1 MLFAAETGKT
11 MRGVGMKMRI
21 CQYLLCFVFGL
32 FSILPKPAAGTA
44 LDDYVAIP
52 DSNYSYVQVV
62 DSDFEWSTLTSGYIL
77 ELTSQGWRNSTEV
90 DRVLWKHWVT
100 IVVPEWDWLLG
111 DTWDTAMV
119 LIDDGNNTDPAPE
132 IDEAYRDLAAGT
144 RSVVAIVSAV
154 PNQPLQFADESEP
167 RIEDEI
173 IAYSW
178 NKFFDSSDPN
188 WIAQLPMV
196 KSVVRCVDAV
206 QDFVGNYADET
217 KTINHFVLTG
227 GSKRA
232 WTAWLTAAVDFRVT
246 AIAPIVGDLLNMK
259 RSFPHHWATYGFW
272 AEALAPYEE
281 MGIFDRLATPEG
293 AALLEIVD
301 PFEYVD
307 RLNIPKFIVN
317 SAGDDFF
324 VPDSIQY
331 YIDGLEGETY
341 LRHVPNTDHYLTGA
355 FEDVLSS
362 LVPYYDA
369 FLNGDPRPVYWWSL
383 LDDGSILVET
393 IDQPKAVNLW
403 QATNPEARD
412 FRLVTIGPAW
422 VSTPLPDLG
431 EGLYVA
437 FVNPP
442 ETGWTAFFVE
452 LVYESSF
459 QEPGEFDYHFTTE
472 MRMLP
477 DTLPYECDWNRDR
490 KTDAL
495 DLVVFS
501 NAWLTDN
508 AFMDLVPRRTGDGIV
523 DFRELTLLGRHWLE
537 GSFR

>member
-1 MLFAAETGKT
+1 MKNRTRRHFRYLALCLFIAFP
-11 MRGVGMKMRI
+11 R
-21 CQYLLCFVFGL
+21 L
-32 FSILPKPAAGTA
+32 AAGTA

-52 DSNYSYVQVV
+52 DSNYLYVQVG
-62 DSDFEWSTLTSGYIL
+62 DSDFDWYTLTHGYVL
-77 ELTSQGWRNSTEV
+77 QLTSQGWRSPTEV
-90 DRVLWKHWVT
+90 DRVIWKHWVT

-119 LIDDGNNTDPAPE
+119 LIDDGNNFDPAPE
-132 IDEAYRDLAAGT
+132 IDEAYRDLSAGT
-144 RSVVAIVSAV
+144 RSVLAVISAV
-154 PNQPLQFADESEP
+154 PNQPLQFTDESEP

-178 NKFFDSSDPN
+178 NKFFDTSDPN

-196 KSVVRCVDAV
+196 KSVVRCMDAV
-206 QDFVGNYADET
+206 QAFVGNEASET

-232 WTAWLTAAVDFRVT
+232 WTAWLTAAVDDRVT
-246 AIAPIVGDLLNMK
+246 GLAPIVGDLLNMK

-272 AEALAPYEE
+272 AEALRPYEE
-281 MGIFDRLATPEG
+281 MGIFDRLATTEG

-307 RLNIPKFIVN
+307 RLRMPKFIIN

-331 YIDGLEGETY
+331 YIDGLLGETY

-362 LVPYYDA
+362 VVPYYDA
-369 FLNGDPRPVYWWSL
+369 FLNGDPRPFFWWWL
-383 LDDGSILVET
+383 LDDGSIVVET

-412 FRLVTIGPAW
+412 FRLVTIGPSW
-422 VSTPLPDLG
+422 VSTPLVDQG
-431 EGLYVA
+431 EGLYIALVT
-437 FVNPP
+437 PP

-452 LVYESSF
+452 LIYESPF
-459 QEPGEFDYHFTTE
+459 QGEDEYDYRFTTE

-477 DTLPYECDWNRDR
+477 ETLLYEGDWNRDR
-490 KTDAL
+490 STNAL
-495 DLVVFS
+495 DLAALSDV
-501 NAWLTDN
+501 WLTDN
-508 AFMDLVPRRTGDGIV
+508 AYLDRVPRRTGDGIV
-523 DFRELTLLGRHWLE
+523 DFRELTLLGKHWLE
-537 GSFR
+537 GPIK

>member
-1 MLFAAETGKT
+1 MKT
-11 MRGVGMKMRI
+11 RM
-21 CQYLLCFVFGL
+21 CQCFQCFVFGL
-32 FSILPKPAAGTA
+32 FFVFPEPAGGTA
-44 LDDYVAIP
+44 LDDYVALP
-52 DSNYSYVQVV
+52 DSNYYYVQVGQASF
-62 DSDFEWSTLTSGYIL
+62 DLSTFTRGYTL
-77 ELTSQGWRNSTEV
+77 ELTSQGWRDSTEV

-111 DTWDTAMV
+111 FTKDTAMV
-119 LIDDGNNTDPAPE
+119 VIDDGNNTDPAPG
-132 IDEAYRDLAAGT
+132 IDPAYRGLAAGT
-144 RSVVAIVSAV
+144 RSVIAVVSAV
-154 PNQPLQFADESEP
+154 PNQPLQFSDELAP

-178 NKFFDSSDPN
+178 DKFLDGGDVR
-188 WIAQLPMV
+188 WVVQLPMV
-196 KSVVRCVDAV
+196 KSVVRCMDAV
-206 QDFVGNYADET
+206 QGFVGNYAVVT
-217 KTINHFVLTG
+217 KTIDYFVLTG

-232 WTAWLTAAVDFRVT
+232 WTAWLTAAVDLRVT
-246 AIAPIVGDLLNMK
+246 GLAPIVGDLLNMK

-293 AALLEIVD
+293 AALLEVVD

-307 RLNIPKFIVN
+307 RLSIPKFIVN

-331 YIDGLEGETY
+331 YIDGLLGETY
-341 LRHVPNTDHYLTGA
+341 LRHVPNTDHFLTGA

-369 FLNGDPRPVYWWSL
+369 FLNGDPRPVYWWWL
-383 LDDGSILVET
+383 LDDGSILVQS
-393 IDQPKAVNLW
+393 IDLPKAVNLW

-437 FVNPP
+437 WVEPP

-452 LVYESSF
+452 LVYESPF
-459 QEPGEFDYHFTTE
+459 QGPDTYDYHFTTE
-472 MRMLP
+472 MRILP
-477 DTLPYECDWNRDR
+477 ATLPYEGDWNRDGA
-490 KTDAL
+490 TDVL
-495 DLVVFS
+495 DLAVLSEV
-501 NAWLTDN
+501 WLTDN
-508 AFMDLVPRRTGDGIV
+508 AYMDLVPRRTGDGIV
-523 DFRELTLLGRHWLE
+523 NFRELTLLGRHWLE
-537 GSFR
+537 GSSE